1 MEICGIRV
9 ISLWVIDD
17 VSEMSCLGRQ
27 SVEFEAIGK
36 PNPDVSYF
44 LVGNSRTCCSLL
56 LAKVRIPNVKGVH
69 TTQLDS
75 QSDVFALFIG

>member
-1 MEICGIRV
+1 MTFLRCPV
-9 ISLWVIDD
+9 FS
-17 VSEMSCLGRQ
+17 RQ
-27 SVEFEAIGK
+27 SMDFEGIGK
-36 PNPDVSYF
+36 PNPDGSCC

-75 QSDVFALFIG
+75 QSDVFSLFFGWMIVRL